1 MNTHV
6 TTRDWISAVILGI
19 IVFLVGFVAFYRPE
33 LAAGSAPT
41 GLSTSLAISNV
52 ISVGPGGAETGG
64 SNTQIATSSPNCT
77 SRVVTTY
84 SRPIA
89 ISFGTSSLYALAT
102 SSLQQGML
110 QAASTTVSYDAG
122 LYGCDFWTAYGYG
135 PTTTITF
142 SEFK

>member
-1 MNTHV
+1 MHTHG
-6 TTRDWISAVILGI
+6 TRHDWAVAAFVGA
-19 IVFLVGFVAFYRPE
+19 IVFIIGWAIFYRPE
-33 LAAGSAPT
+33 RAMGSAPT
-41 GLSTSLAISNV
+41 GLSTSLAITNV

-64 SNTQIATSSPNCT
+64 SNTQIATSSPGCT